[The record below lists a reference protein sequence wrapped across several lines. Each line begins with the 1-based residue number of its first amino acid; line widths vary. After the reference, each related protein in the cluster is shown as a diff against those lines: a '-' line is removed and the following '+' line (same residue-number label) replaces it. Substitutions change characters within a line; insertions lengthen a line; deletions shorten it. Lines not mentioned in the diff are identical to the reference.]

1 MANKLT
7 VKYKKYARRVRRT
20 RGKIAGTP
28 ERPRL
33 SVHKSL
39 KHIYAQIV
47 DDLNG
52 STIAFVSSLSGP
64 AREKFEDKD
73 NKRNK
78 SYKVG
83 MLIAEMAKAK
93 GVENVVFDRQGN
105 RYHGRVKS
113 VAEGA
118 RKGGLNF

>member
-1 MANKLT
+1 MTKKLAL
-7 VKYKKYARRVRRT
+7 KNKKYTRRVRRT
-20 RGKIAGTP
+20 RAKVLGTP
-28 ERPRL
+28 DRPRL

-39 KHIYAQIV
+39 KHIYAQII

-52 STIAFVSSLSGP
+52 SSIVFVSSLTSS

-93 GVENVVFDRQGN
+93 GIEKVVFDRQGN
-105 RYHGRVKS
+105 QYHGRVKS